1 MKPDDYAELRNLVRY
16 DARRREFTASSCSG
30 KHRFESF
37 TQADRTIRRDLRK
50 QARAYHCNDC
60 KFFHVGGII
69 NGRRSRLARERNCE
83 K

>member
-50 QARAYHCNDC
+50 QARAYHCSDC
-60 KFFHVGGII
+60 HGYHVGGVA
-69 NGRRSRLARERNCE
+69 NYRRKRLAREGKCA
-83 K
+83 

>member
-1 MKPDDYAELRNLVRY
+1 MKPDEYAELRNLVRY

-50 QARAYHCNDC
+50 AARAYHCC
-60 KFFHVGGII
+60 ECGGYHVGGIA
-69 NGRRSRLARERNCE
+69 NFRRKRLAREGHA
-83 K
+83 